1 MQIFVIFTM
10 NNFNKIKLIK
20 NSITRYKKSSSI
32 SILQMHIYYFNNEQ
46 IKSNNSLIVQKK
58 KFKTN

>member
-1 MQIFVIFTM
+1 MQIFIILID
-10 NNFNKIKLIK
+10 NFNEIKPIK
-20 NSITRYKKSSSI
+20 NSITHYKKSSSI

>member
-46 IKSNNSLIVQKK
+46 IKSLIVQKK

>member
-1 MQIFVIFTM
+1 MQIFIILID
-10 NNFNKIKLIK
+10 NFNEIKPIK

-58 KFKTN
+58 KFKIN